1 MKLPPIATACLSA
14 LVIDSCSNIIAQ
26 RLKAWNE
33 SKPFVFDRVLFT
45 QFAIMVVLTAPVN
58 YHWQNWLERAFPGWK
73 TVKQTRTVGDGEE
86 EKGIMLKEDGD
97 GRGIIEEEVRVRN
110 WWNIFRKWFTDC
122 ITMGALLNQSMFLV
136 LIGIMKRKTVALI
149 AQDFRNELFGLIFD
163 SYKVWPIANFF
174 STTFIPVE
182 RRIVF
187 LSFCGLLWNIYLSLV
202 AARL

>member
-1 MKLPPIATACLSA
+1 M
-14 LVIDSCSNIIAQ
+14 Q
-26 RLKAWNE
+26 
-33 SKPFVFDRVLFT
+33 
-45 QFAIMVVLTAPVN
+45 
-58 YHWQNWLERAFPGWK
+58 
-73 TVKQTRTVGDGEE
+73 
-86 EKGIMLKEDGD
+86 
-97 GRGIIEEEVRVRN
+97 
-110 WWNIFRKWFTDC
+110 C

-149 AQDFRNELFGLIFD
+149 AQDFRNASFINIRAHCCRLLTAHQELFGLIFD